1 MTDRKVKGDTNLLK
15 DIIDNNSYPIVF
27 IGSGMSKR
35 YLKDFPTWLDL
46 LEEYWKLLGEEKS
59 IFSYMRE
66 LKKELDDSVSDN
78 EKDFAVNTKTA
89 SYIKQKYDDLFFD
102 GVIKIDGLDQ
112 STAFHNS
119 ISPFNFSLAERFKN
133 PVIKDEMREEIDLY
147 TKFLSKAKVIIT
159 TNYDTL
165 TEDLLYSINKK
176 PTVYVGQ
183 KGFFDETRN
192 WSELFK
198 IHGDVNDPNSIII
211 TEEDYRKYDKNS
223 ILISAKILAN
233 LINSPIIFLGYS
245 LTDRNIQKLLSDF
258 SSQLPNDDLRKTS
271 NRITVVDYQEGQ
283 NEFTEQIVNNPSIN
297 ISHSI
302 IKTDNYSELYR
313 EIIKIDQGL
322 SPYEVSLFESKIK
335 NIIVTAGANG
345 KLSSVLVAPRDLET
359 MPEDVQNKHLV
370 VALGDKKNIFVN
382 PGFVDYVEDYFDKT
396 SFLPEVALKF
406 IANET
411 SNARFPFV
419 KYLKNINYKE
429 CRFLRRKEKQKI
441 ETRIN
446 NMGTLDKLIKTVNKS
461 NQREYDSLD
470 KILSL
475 QLNKTSILEIICYNI
490 KNFSPE
496 EILSYIKKDILPVIR
511 ENYNNSAPELSAQRK
526 LLLAYD
532 LIENGDIE

>member
-66 LKKELDDSVSDN
+66 LKKELEDSVSDN

-370 VALGDKKNIFVN
+370 CLFYPSDAAD
-382 PGFVDYVEDYFDKT
+382 
-396 SFLPEVALKF
+396 
-406 IANET
+406 
-411 SNARFPFV
+411 
-419 KYLKNINYKE
+419 
-429 CRFLRRKEKQKI
+429 
-441 ETRIN
+441 
-446 NMGTLDKLIKTVNKS
+446 
-461 NQREYDSLD
+461 
-470 KILSL
+470 
-475 QLNKTSILEIICYNI
+475 
-490 KNFSPE
+490 
-496 EILSYIKKDILPVIR
+496 
-511 ENYNNSAPELSAQRK
+511 ELHFCERA
-526 LLLAYD
+526 AA
-532 LIENGDIE
+532 